1 MKRSRLKQR
10 DQRLMAEINVVPYI
24 DVTLVLLLIFMI
36 TVPLIEQGIPL
47 QLPKAEA
54 LPEGNAPLPKAWVV
68 KVVALDDFR
77 LLLPE
82 TAEQVF
88 VKKEDLQKALQENLS
103 TLSDLPS
110 VRLEGTATLD
120 YQAIIAVLAVLQ
132 RLGLN
137 KIQLQTEILASE

>member
-1 MKRSRLKQR
+1 
-10 DQRLMAEINVVPYI
+10 MAEINVVPYI

-36 TVPLIEQGIPL
+36 TLPLLEQGIPL

-54 LPEGNAPLPKAWVV
+54 LPEGNAPIPKAWVV
-68 KVVALDDFR
+68 KVVALDDLR

-82 TAEQVF
+82 KPEQTF
-88 VKKEDLQKALQENLS
+88 VNKEDLRKALQENLS
-103 TLSDLPS
+103 TVSASPT

-120 YQAIIAVLAVLQ
+120 YQAIISVLALLQ